1 MRRFKNLRKTPK
13 QTSFQRRHTGQQVHE
28 RGSTSLITKETQ
40 TKTTVSNLTSHLSG
54 WLSPKKA
61 CSLQHSLWRL
71 IGMTYVS
78 TDGQVDKDVIHICTD
93 THTHTCIYV
102 HTHDEGY
109 STIKNKEILAF
120 MTWVNTEDTILSEI
134 SQRKANTVWSHW
146 YVESKKKVKL
156 TKKQSRMVVVRG
168 WGRGNGEMLLKGYKF
183 SFLSS
188 KNIIC
193 SLVTIANNS
202 VLYTWNLLRANLK
215 WTHHT
220 HKKLTV
226 RWWML

>member
-40 TKTTVSNLTSHLSG
+40 TKTTVSYLTSHLSG

-146 YVESKKKVKL
+146 YVESKKKSSSQKNRAEWWL
-156 TKKQSRMVVVRG
+156 
-168 WGRGNGEMLLKGYKF
+168 WGAGEGEMGRCCSKGTNF
-183 SFLSS
+183 HF
-188 KNIIC
+188 
-193 SLVTIANNS
+193 
-202 VLYTWNLLRANLK
+202 
-215 WTHHT
+215 
-220 HKKLTV
+220 
-226 RWWML
+226 